1 MFLPLRFKLRY
12 TLLMSLKGLN
22 IILAISGGIA
32 AYKTVELVS
41 QLKKEAA
48 NIHVI
53 LSSKAAKFVSQLA
66 LEVISENKVYGG
78 AQTWGS
84 DIEHIELAKK
94 ADLILVAPATA
105 NTIAKLASGISDEIL
120 FDTVL
125 ASKAP
130 VLVCPAMNTN
140 MWEHPT
146 VQANLKKLI
155 DFDYRIVDPEI
166 GVLAC
171 KTVGKG
177 RLAELD
183 SIVDKLSSFAQK
195 NFSKFAPELRDED
208 LDENLF
214 ARKVIVTVG
223 ATKEKI
229 DPIRFIS
236 NRSSGKMGFAL
247 IDALLEAGADV
258 TAVHSFKDL
267 EYRCAHHKH
276 KNLTNFQIESA
287 QDMLDTLLNIFP
299 GVDALFM
306 VAAVADYKV
315 KEVSNTK
322 LKRVDGLP
330 EIILEENPDI
340 LKELM
345 KVKKANQVLI
355 GFSVESD
362 NAINEGSR
370 KLKEKDLDYIV
381 VNSTKAFG
389 ADNADVVIISKD
401 EQETL
406 QASKREIAD
415 NLVMKLSRLLNSKS
429 NKMIGVS

>member
-1 MFLPLRFKLRY
+1 MKA
-12 TLLMSLKGLN
+12 LLEYVSMSLKDKN

-41 QLKKEAA
+41 QLKKEGA
-48 NIHVI
+48 NVHVI
-53 LSSKAAKFVSQLA
+53 LSSKAAKFVSPLA
-66 LEVISENKVYGG
+66 LEVMSENKVYGG
-78 AQTWGS
+78 SQEWGS

-105 NTIAKLASGISDEIL
+105 NTLAKLANGISDEIL

-130 VLVCPAMNTN
+130 VIVCPAMNTN

-146 VQANLKKLI
+146 VQANLEKLV
-155 DFDYRIVDPEI
+155 DFGYRVIDPEF

-171 KTVGKG
+171 KTLGKG

-183 SIVDKLSSFAQK
+183 SIVEKLSSFAKK
-195 NFSKFAPELRDED
+195 NFSKSAFELKDEN
-208 LDENLF
+208 LEENLF

-229 DPIRFIS
+229 DPIRYIS

-258 TAVHSFKDL
+258 IAVHGFADL
-267 EYRCAHHKH
+267 EHHCAYHRH
-276 KNLTNFQIESA
+276 KNLQSVQIESA
-287 QDMLDTLLNIFP
+287 QGMLEALLKVFP
-299 GVDALFM
+299 ASDALFM
-306 VAAVADYKV
+306 VAAVADYRV
-315 KEVSNTK
+315 KEVSSTK
-322 LKRVDGLP
+322 LKKADGLP

-345 KVKKANQVLI
+345 KVKKANQVLV

-381 VNSTKAFG
+381 VNSTDAFG
-389 ADNADVVIISKD
+389 ADSADVVIISKE

-406 QASKREIAD
+406 HASKREIAH
-415 NLVMKLSRLLNSKS
+415 NLVKKLSRLLKVKS

>member
-1 MFLPLRFKLRY
+1 
-12 TLLMSLKGLN
+12 MSLKDKN

-41 QLKKEAA
+41 QLKKEGA
-48 NIHVI
+48 NVHVI
-53 LSSKAAKFVSQLA
+53 LSSKAAKFVSSLA
-66 LEVISENKVYGG
+66 LEVMSENKVYGG
-78 AQTWGS
+78 EQTWGS

-94 ADLILVAPATA
+94 ADLILIAPATA
-105 NTIAKLASGISDEIL
+105 NTLAKLASGISDEIL

-130 VLVCPAMNTN
+130 VIVCPAMNTN

-146 VQANLKKLI
+146 VQANLEKLVNFGYSVI
-155 DFDYRIVDPEI
+155 DPEV

-177 RLAELD
+177 RLADLD
-183 SIVDKLSSFAQK
+183 SIVEKLSSFSQK
-195 NFSKFAPELRDED
+195 YFSKFDTELED
-208 LDENLF
+208 DNLEENLF

-258 TAVHSFKDL
+258 IAVHGFDDASLPANRDL
-267 EYRCAHHKH
+267 QRGSR
-276 KNLTNFQIESA
+276 LTMVKIESA
-287 QDMLDTLLNIFP
+287 QDMLDVLLQSFP
-299 GVDALFM
+299 SVDALFM

-315 KEVSNTK
+315 KEISSTK
-322 LKRVDGLP
+322 LKKADGLP

-362 NAINEGSR
+362 DAINEGSR

-381 VNSTKAFG
+381 VNSTAAFG
-389 ADNADVVIISKD
+389 ADSADVVIISKD

-406 QASKREIAD
+406 HTSKKEIAD
-415 NLVMKLSRLLNSKS
+415 NLVVKLSRLLKSKS